1 VRPRASLRVP
11 LLLVASWAF
20 VAARATPCAAQVE
33 AGLDA
38 SASLV
43 KYEGYLASG
52 AASLTPSATWRSPR
66 TALAARGTFLIFE
79 SGNTSIQGLI
89 SGGTFSRPIGALR
102 LEAAAEA
109 GASAYADFAR
119 FAHALARVRVH
130 TLGRR
135 QGAWA
140 GPLFGG
146 ISRGGGL
153 GGAWGVAGGLW
164 VRAPGGGRALEATGT
179 RVSAGDTIYSDVQGR
194 VRWQVGAVEVEGTAG
209 ARVASR
215 GGGRG
220 LYGDG
225 SVALRLAAGMALILA
240 GGSYAS
246 DPVRGSISGRFVTL
260 GLRLAPRPLARSAPA
275 TQVGPFLQP
284 ESGAAAGRLDRVR
297 VAIEQVDGLA
307 ILSVRAAGVQRVEVM
322 GDFTDWRPIALA
334 GSGDGGFRYALAL
347 PPGIYRFNL
356 RVDGGVW
363 GVPLGAGLSADEFG
377 GQAGL
382 LVVP

>member
-11 LLLVASWAF
+11 LLLATCSVF
-20 VAARATPCAAQVE
+20 VAALAAPCDAQVE

-52 AASLTPSATWRSPR
+52 AASLTPSVTWRSPR

-89 SGGTFSRPIGALR
+89 SGGTFSRPVGALR

-109 GASAYADFAR
+109 GASTYADFAR

-130 TLGRR
+130 ALGRTLG
-135 QGAWA
+135 AWV
-140 GPLFGG
+140 GPLAGG
-146 ISRGGGL
+146 ISRGSGV

-164 VRAPGGGRALEATGT
+164 VRAPGRALELTGT
-179 RVSAGDTIYSDVQGR
+179 RVAAGDTVYSDLQGR
-194 VRWQVGAVEVEGTAG
+194 VRWQAGAVELEGITG

-220 LYGDG
+220 LYGDASISVRLMTG
-225 SVALRLAAGMALILA
+225 VALVLA

-246 DPVRGSISGRFVTL
+246 DPVRGSISGRFLTL
-260 GLRLAPRPLARSAPA
+260 GARLAPRPRARSAPA
-275 TQVGPFLQP
+275 IQVGPFLP
-284 ESGAAAGRLDRVR
+284 PDPGAATGRLDRVR
-297 VAIEQVDGLA
+297 VAIEQLDGLA
-307 ILSVRAAGVQRVEVM
+307 ILTVRAVGAQRVEVM

-334 GSGDGGFRYALAL
+334 PAGDGGFRHALAL
-347 PPGIYRFNL
+347 SSGIYRFNL
-356 RVDGGVW
+356 RLDGGPW